1 MSSLKLFL
9 KTLEKE
15 GYPNPS
21 VQSIAQMVGYNLD
34 DFLIDLKIEVGD
46 KGVVDFCD
54 KAIEKLSGEKGIR
67 VDLDG
72 PRGDEFVYIKIYP
85 IHYDEDESENDVI
98 SSHRWGESEILD
110 IDPDTGE
117 EHYVTIQMIID
128 NTDMGGWAELDELLD
143 YIKEKAYNIVYSNC
157 GFGIWWE

>member
-54 KAIEKLSGEKGIR
+54 KAIEKLSGEK
-67 VDLDG
+67 V
-72 PRGDEFVYIKIYP
+72 
-85 IHYDEDESENDVI
+85 
-98 SSHRWGESEILD
+98 
-110 IDPDTGE
+110 
-117 EHYVTIQMIID
+117 
-128 NTDMGGWAELDELLD
+128 
-143 YIKEKAYNIVYSNC
+143 
-157 GFGIWWE
+157 